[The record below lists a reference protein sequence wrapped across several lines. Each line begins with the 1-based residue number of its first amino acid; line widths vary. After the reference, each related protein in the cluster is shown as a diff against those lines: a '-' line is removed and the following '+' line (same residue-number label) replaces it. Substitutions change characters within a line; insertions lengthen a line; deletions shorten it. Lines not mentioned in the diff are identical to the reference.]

1 MNKEKD
7 IQVSVKEAYG
17 NAVSL
22 LESGNY
28 ELAEKQLAEIL
39 QNYPNDP
46 NALRLSGVSSIEQ
59 GKPEIALI
67 PLRKAIKVA
76 PDFAQAHEDLG
87 TAWFLLSE
95 LKKSEV
101 CLKAAL
107 KLDPAPDEIIVVNDG
122 STDKTL
128 DIINQYIKQEQI
140 HIKIHE
146 KNMGLANLALINP
159 KKFPFDE
166 CIE

>member
-1 MNKEKD
+1 MNQEKD

-39 QNYPNDP
+39 INYPNDP
-46 NALRLSGVSSIEQ
+46 NALRLSGVSSIDQ

-67 PLRKAIKVA
+67 PLQKALKIA
-76 PDFAQAHEDLG
+76 PDFSQAHEDLG
-87 TAWFLLSE
+87 TAWFLLGD
-95 LKKSEV
+95 LNKSEV

-107 KLDPAPDEIIVVNDG
+107 KLDPSKFSTWKSLGDLLSDQGKDEEANKAYEKAL
-122 STDKTL
+122 STNTK
-128 DIINQYIKQEQI
+128 
-140 HIKIHE
+140 
-146 KNMGLANLALINP
+146 
-159 KKFPFDE
+159 
-166 CIE
+166 

>member
-1 MNKEKD
+1 MNQEKD

-46 NALRLSGVSSIEQ
+46 NALRLSGISSIEQ

-67 PLRKAIKVA
+67 PLKKALDLTA
-76 PDFAQAHEDLG
+76 SLDFQSHG
-87 TAWFLLSE
+87 IRY
-95 LKKSEV
+95 
-101 CLKAAL
+101 LKAVIL
-107 KLDPAPDEIIVVNDG
+107 ILDLCPKLLEA
-122 STDKTL
+122 SS
-128 DIINQYIKQEQI
+128 
-140 HIKIHE
+140 
-146 KNMGLANLALINP
+146 
-159 KKFPFDE
+159 
-166 CIE
+166 

>member
-1 MNKEKD
+1 MNQEKD

-39 QNYPNDP
+39 KNYPNDP
-46 NALRLSGVSSIEQ
+46 NALRLSGLSSIDQ
-59 GKPEIALI
+59 GKPEISLI
-67 PLRKAIKVA
+67 PLQKAIKVA

-87 TAWFLLSE
+87 TAWFLLGE
-95 LKKSEV
+95 LEKSEI

-107 KLDPAPDEIIVVNDG
+107 RLDPTKFSAWKNLGDLLSDQGKEEEAN
-122 STDKTL
+122 
-128 DIINQYIKQEQI
+128 KQITNEVTRREGGDQSPHLRSKRETFI
-140 HIKIHE
+140 YY
-146 KNMGLANLALINP
+146 
-159 KKFPFDE
+159 
-166 CIE
+166 